1 MKVAILILS
10 VIMMTTKV
18 NAQGV
23 SLKET
28 QLYLDEFK
36 EYMNIPDNYQ
46 FQSVC
51 NIKVDHVP
59 AYLFRFEKSTN
70 KNLQGEHYSFVIS
83 KKEKQVL
90 GFTNMDKKYS
100 SIKMLSK
107 SETEKIAKDFLLKWD
122 KSFANSLENLWIE
135 RHDEEIW
142 VNGVKTTIAGM
153 KYKCYRASQNDYA
166 WVIVG
171 FDGSVITFERN
182 VKWNNSEHKRIT
194 EKWLHDNWLVDN
206 NLNIPTEEQT
216 LKKLVEETFVNGA
229 LNKLNVEEMSRGF
242 HLDFAILIAKENN
255 LFRLPL
261 RDWMTVVKEYKNNP
275 QKVKLGIRT
284 LDYTIEVLEITGN
297 TAIVKTQFFRDTKL
311 IITDYLSYI
320 KYSEGWKAV
329 AKVSNEHII
338 NPLQLNL

>member
-142 VNGVKTTIAGM
+142 VNGVKTIIAGM

-242 HLDFAILIAKENN
+242 HSDFAILIAKENN

-275 QKVKLGIRT
+275 QKVKSGIRT